1 MLHSLLAILL
11 LEGFVT
17 ISVEILTIRQLLP
30 FFGGSVVI
38 TSIIIGVFLL
48 FLALGYWRG
57 GVHRNDFYKK
67 LSRNFLV
74 SLIWIGIGLNYSFIG
89 SFFHWTINRL
99 SLPFL
104 ASLTLYLLLILAP
117 VVFWLGQTIPLTTNL
132 FNQEQRVSRI
142 SGKALFLSTLGSFS
156 GALVTSL
163 LLFQFAGVAWTV
175 VVNCALLFLL
185 IILLKPQSGLSLST
199 LIFLGLILYFIK
211 LLNVNYEKQFFKLT
225 NNYGNYEIITTEQAR
240 LLRINLSGSSM
251 ITHKK
256 EGFAYIEF
264 IRHFLFNQLHMQHK
278 KILVI
283 GAGGFS
289 LTAAGAATND
299 VTYVDIDP
307 QIKDLAEQHFLESKI
322 NGRFIGQD
330 ARRYLNETQEQFD
343 VIVSDAY
350 SHQQNIP
357 ASLLTADYF
366 AQLSSHLK
374 PSGLLVVNIIA
385 NPLFKN
391 AFSKRVHNTIL
402 SIFPFCN
409 IIPLDWSTL
418 SNVIYICPMQTQ
430 DRVIYSDN
438 LTGSTFDFYRQLQSS
453 Q

>member
-1 MLHSLLAILL
+1 MLHTLLAILL

-38 TSIIIGVFLL
+38 TSIIIGFFLL

-57 GVHRNDFYKK
+57 GMHSSDFYKK
-67 LSRNFLV
+67 LNRNFMV
-74 SLIWIGIGLNYSFIG
+74 SVIWIGIGLNYSFIG
-89 SFFHWTINRL
+89 SFFEWTINRL

-104 ASLTLYLLLILAP
+104 ASLTLYLLLVLAP

-132 FNQEQRVSRI
+132 FSQEQRVSRI

-175 VVNCALLFLL
+175 VVNCTLLFLL
-185 IILLKPQSGLSLST
+185 VILLKPQSGLAWPL
-199 LIFLGLILYFIK
+199 LILLGLALYFIK
-211 LLNVNYEKQFFKLT
+211 LLNVNYEQQFFKLT
-225 NNYGNYEIITTEQAR
+225 NNYGNYEILTAQNAR

-251 ITHKK
+251 ITEKK

-264 IRHFLFNQLHMQHK
+264 IRHFLFNQLQLQHK
-278 KILVI
+278 RILVI

-289 LTAAGAATND
+289 LTAAGTHAND

-307 QIKDLAEQHFLESKI
+307 QIKSVAEKHFLEGKI
-322 NGRFIGQD
+322 HGRFIGQD
-330 ARRYLNETQEQFD
+330 ARRYLNETREQFD
-343 VIVSDAY
+343 VIVADAY
-350 SHQQNIP
+350 SHQQTIP

-366 AQLSSHLK
+366 AQLASHLK
-374 PSGLLVVNIIA
+374 PSGLLVVNLIT
-385 NPLFKN
+385 NPLFN
-391 AFSKRVHNTIL
+391 SSFSKRVHNTIL

-409 IIPLDWSTL
+409 VVPLDWKKL
-418 SNVIYICPMQTQ
+418 SNVIYICPRQGK
-430 DRVIYSDN
+430 DDVIYSDN
-438 LTGSTFDFYRQLQSS
+438 LTGSTFDFYHQLQSS

>member
-1 MLHSLLAILL
+1 MLHTLLAILL

-57 GVHRNDFYKK
+57 GMHPNDFYKK
-67 LSRNFLV
+67 LSRNFMV
-74 SLIWIGIGLNYSFIG
+74 SFIWIGIGLNYSFIG
-89 SFFHWTINRL
+89 SFFHWTINQL

-199 LIFLGLILYFIK
+199 LIVLGLILYFIK

-225 NNYGNYEIITTEQAR
+225 NNYGNYEIITTQQAR

-264 IRHFLFNQLHMQHK
+264 IRHFLFNQLHLQHK

-289 LTAAGAATND
+289 LTAAGAKTND

-330 ARRYLNETQEQFD
+330 ARRYLHETQEQFD

-391 AFSKRVHNTIL
+391 TFSKRVHNTIL